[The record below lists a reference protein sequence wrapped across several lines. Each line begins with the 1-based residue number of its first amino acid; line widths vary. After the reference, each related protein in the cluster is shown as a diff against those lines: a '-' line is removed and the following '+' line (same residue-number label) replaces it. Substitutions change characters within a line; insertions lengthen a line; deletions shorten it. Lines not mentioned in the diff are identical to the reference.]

1 MARYLYHPTH
11 QFTERMEKIR
21 RNDPAAYKRIRAVID
36 RLLENPLDADG
47 KMHGGHR
54 GRLKKYVG
62 KGDYRI
68 LYHWCE
74 LCRKAN
80 EKQYKECRNCETIP
94 DQSVIF
100 FDIYHKAE
108 SRRVK

>member
-1 MARYLYHPTH
+1 MARYLYQPTP
-11 QFTERMEKIR
+11 QFVDRLEKIR
-21 RNDPAAYKRIRAVID
+21 KNDPATHKRIWAVVE
-36 RLLENPLDADG
+36 RLLDNPLDSDG
-47 KMHGGHR
+47 KMHGEHR
-54 GRLKKYVG
+54 GMLKKYVG

-68 LYHWCE
+68 LYYWCE

-80 EKQYKECRNCETIP
+80 EKQIEVCRNCETIP

-100 FDIYHKAE
+100 FEVYHKAE